1 MLYRNYDIDAWRY
14 QEERLVL
21 VMKTVDNHL
30 RMIRLIEKIER
41 NRKLADQMH
50 VKDVSKFKEQSNANK

>member
-1 MLYRNYDIDAWRY
+1 
-14 QEERLVL
+14 
-21 VMKTVDNHL
+21 MKTVDNRL

-50 VKDVSKFKEQSNANK
+50 VKDDE

>member
-1 MLYRNYDIDAWRY
+1 M
-14 QEERLVL
+14 L
-21 VMKTVDNHL
+21 VMKTVDNRL

-50 VKDVSKFKEQSNANK
+50 VKDVSEFKKQSNGTTSRKRTHKIDKF